1 MCATCRQ
8 RKSQQQ
14 FSHFIAKRPSGKDG
28 TQTCDACRETVMQAA
43 VRKRA
48 AASATARLEPLRKRV
63 RHRQIIRNTWE
74 AIAENKNARTHEQA
88 TYLSCT
94 TSTTAAITQAE
105 YVYACPFCN
114 GVVTSPVAT
123 GNINHRRVCG
133 KQFRVANGIVRPTL
147 SYVHTCPTCGACIHS
162 TKKSGRIRSKH
173 RQANGRMCLRT
184 EWQVR

>member
-1 MCATCRQ
+1 M
-8 RKSQQQ
+8 
-14 FSHFIAKRPSGKDG
+14 
-28 TQTCDACRETVMQAA
+28 DAGRGYCLAA
-43 VRKRA
+43 QRA
-48 AASATARLEPLRKRV
+48 ASSSIARLEPLRKRV
-63 RHRQIIRNTWE
+63 RHRQIIRDTWE
-74 AIAENKNARTHEQA
+74 AIAASKNARTHEQA

-94 TSTTAAITQAE
+94 TGTTSAITQAE
-105 YVYACPFCN
+105 YVYACPFCD